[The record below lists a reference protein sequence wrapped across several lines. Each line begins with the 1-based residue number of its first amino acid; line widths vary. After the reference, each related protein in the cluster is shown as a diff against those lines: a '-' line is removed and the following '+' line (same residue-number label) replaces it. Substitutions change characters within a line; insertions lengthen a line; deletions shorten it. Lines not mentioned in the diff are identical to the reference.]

1 MENDTGDIVVQ
12 QVSWGHHGSGERGHG
27 LKLQSL
33 ESGADLETQ
42 DENQD
47 ENQLRPTYLQSNPAQ
62 LQIAVL
68 LLYYGA
74 NHNIRKNEGE
84 APLYREIKGECYIC
98 GVSFTAFNESLM
110 S

>member
-1 MENDTGDIVVQ
+1 MENNTGDIVVQ
-12 QVSWGHHGSGERGHG
+12 QVSRGHHGSREHSPE

-33 ESGADLETQ
+33 ECGADLKA
-42 DENQD
+42 QD

-98 GVSFTAFNESLM
+98 GVGFTAFNESLM